1 MELGI
6 YEQVINKLFAQ
17 KLAALSADKFHIET
31 KEISK
36 EEASIYLTN
45 YISCIIGK
53 ALDILNV
60 CEDGVERS
68 ILLMNS
74 IINNIIKTLQN
85 DDFKENLID
94 TRNRILTAI
103 IDKTQCD
110 FRDVSEYIKT
120 ITPETRLTRSTL
132 FTGAKDS
139 VNMVHELKRE
149 IESSDEIC
157 LLISFIR
164 NSGLSLIF
172 EKLKEFTARPQS
184 RLKIL
189 TTTYIKATELSA
201 LKKLA
206 SLPNTDIKVSY
217 DLNGTR
223 LHAKA
228 YIFLRKTGFD
238 TAYIGSSNLSSAAI
252 RDGLEWNVKVTNA
265 QLPSLMKS
273 VKNTFDAYW
282 ESDVFEPFDEEKFQ
296 LAMKDFHDYSAL
308 DYAKL
313 DLLRAKDYQNDILKK
328 LSVERQVHHRYRN
341 LVVAATGTG
350 KTVVSAYDFK
360 RFRENYPSA
369 KLLFVAHREE
379 ILKQSLATFRTVLND
394 QNFGE
399 LWYGQNEAKKYS
411 QLFASKDLLNNRL
424 DEMPIKEDYYD
435 YIIIDEA
442 HHIAAPSY
450 QKILSKFRPRILLGL
465 TATPERMDGLDILKY
480 FDNHIS
486 AEIRLPDAL
495 NNNLLCPFRYYGIT
509 DSVDLSDVKWHN
521 GGYDIVQLTEVY
533 KNSTTRIQAILH
545 SLEKYLPDTFRK
557 NRALCFCVSQEHA
570 KFMNAQFTLAGL
582 KSAVLISENSSERDR
597 ILNLLRDR
605 KINYL
610 FVVDIFN
617 EGVDVRSIDTILFLR
632 PTESLMVFLQ
642 QLGRGLRKDEDKEFL
657 TVLDFVGNA
666 RKEFN
671 YAQRFRALIG
681 RTSLSVLEE
690 LKRGFPHL
698 PNNCYIELEEVAYN
712 RIKENIEQQIASFSR
727 KGIIQK
733 IENFE
738 ENFSCEFNL
747 ANFQKVT
754 LVPLERIYK
763 NGTWTSLC
771 VEAGRINNEVMKHEK
786 ELKFAVYRKWLSTDS
801 FSYFEFIHKLVKSH
815 FRIKVNQLPNV
826 EQKMAL
832 MLYYDFYDTGGV
844 FNSIQAMFDDF
855 ASDSL
860 LVREL
865 KELLPILLDRCESL
879 ELQDNSGIK
888 DFPLQLHGIYSKAQ
902 IQAAIGTSTLLRKS
916 PSREGCE
923 RNKEQNTESMFVD
936 IIKDREEGSTTDY
949 NDFAMNNNLFHWE
962 SQSTVTQKSATGQA
976 YINGS
981 QNMLLFVRQ
990 QATFPEDKYRTM
1002 GYVYLGKV
1010 MMNRYKGNKPMQIE
1024 WNMVEP
1030 MPASVYT
1037 WAKKF

>member
-17 KLAALSADKFHIET
+17 KLAALSADKFRIET

-308 DYAKL
+308 DYVKL
-313 DLLRAKDYQNDILKK
+313 DLLRAKDYQNDILEK

-533 KNSTTRIQAILH
+533 KNSTTRIQAILN

-582 KSAVLISENSSERDR
+582 KSAVLISENSSER
-597 ILNLLRDR
+597 
-605 KINYL
+605 
-610 FVVDIFN
+610 
-617 EGVDVRSIDTILFLR
+617 E
-632 PTESLMVFLQ
+632 
-642 QLGRGLRKDEDKEFL
+642 
-657 TVLDFVGNA
+657 
-666 RKEFN
+666 
-671 YAQRFRALIG
+671 
-681 RTSLSVLEE
+681 
-690 LKRGFPHL
+690 
-698 PNNCYIELEEVAYN
+698 IEY
-712 RIKENIEQQIASFSR
+712 
-727 KGIIQK
+727 
-733 IENFE
+733 
-738 ENFSCEFNL
+738 
-747 ANFQKVT
+747 
-754 LVPLERIYK
+754 
-763 NGTWTSLC
+763 
-771 VEAGRINNEVMKHEK
+771 
-786 ELKFAVYRKWLSTDS
+786 
-801 FSYFEFIHKLVKSH
+801 
-815 FRIKVNQLPNV
+815 
-826 EQKMAL
+826 
-832 MLYYDFYDTGGV
+832 
-844 FNSIQAMFDDF
+844 
-855 ASDSL
+855 
-860 LVREL
+860 
-865 KELLPILLDRCESL
+865 
-879 ELQDNSGIK
+879 
-888 DFPLQLHGIYSKAQ
+888 
-902 IQAAIGTSTLLRKS
+902 
-916 PSREGCE
+916 
-923 RNKEQNTESMFVD
+923 
-936 IIKDREEGSTTDY
+936 
-949 NDFAMNNNLFHWE
+949 
-962 SQSTVTQKSATGQA
+962 
-976 YINGS
+976 
-981 QNMLLFVRQ
+981 
-990 QATFPEDKYRTM
+990 
-1002 GYVYLGKV
+1002 
-1010 MMNRYKGNKPMQIE
+1010 
-1024 WNMVEP
+1024 
-1030 MPASVYT
+1030 
-1037 WAKKF
+1037 